1 MMDLIFI
8 AVMVAFFVLGG
19 FYVKFCDKL

>member
-1 MMDLIFI
+1 MTDFIFI

>member
-19 FYVKFCDKL
+19 FYVKFCEKL